1 MHYFFVASEAIEQG
15 LVKFLPDTARQI
27 QRVLRLKEG
36 ELVSVLDNS
45 GMVYEVEL
53 VLEGQSVKGSIVRQ
67 FAGETESRLRL
78 TLMVSLS
85 QREKYEWILQKGTEL
100 GVSAFL
106 PVISERSLVQKKAA
120 IAGKRERWEAIMRE
134 AAEQSH
140 RTRLPD
146 LMEAMSLAEAVALP
160 SDEFTILK
168 LCAHTSADATPL
180 REILRNNQP
189 EACRVLIGPEGGFT
203 DAEADN
209 ARSQGFIITSLGK
222 RVLRME
228 TAAMAAAAIILNYWV
243 D

>member
-1 MHYFFVASEAIEQG
+1 MHHFFVAPEAIDQSQVHFSSEIS
-15 LVKFLPDTARQI
+15 RQI

-36 ELVSVLDNS
+36 ELANVLDNS

-53 VLEGQSVKGSIVRQ
+53 TLAGTLVLGNIVQ
-67 FAGETESRLRL
+67 QYAGETESRLRL
-78 TLMVSLS
+78 TLMVALS

-120 IAGKRERWEAIMRE
+120 IAGKRERWEAIIRE

-146 LMEAMSLAEAVALP
+146 LMEVMTLAEAVALAF
-160 SDEFTILK
+160 DEFNILK
-168 LCAHTSADATPL
+168 LCAHTTVDATPL
-180 REILRNNQP
+180 REVLSNNQP

-203 DAEADN
+203 AEEVDL
-209 ARSQGFIITSLGK
+209 ARSHGFIITSLGR

-228 TAAMAAAAIILNYWV
+228 TAAMAAAAIILNGWGA
-243 D
+243 